1 MCIQKDL
8 ASGSCLPAIL
18 VLLYYATKK
27 AKEHS
32 SFSFYGSRFFS
43 LDLTS
48 SAHISRDF
56 IIWKIIFIPE
66 YICIYKGKNISRIK
80 KVNEMPF

>member
-1 MCIQKDL
+1 MFLIDNVYAENQ

-32 SFSFYGSRFFS
+32 SFSSYGSRFFS

-56 IIWKIIFIPE
+56 IIWKIIFISE
-66 YICIYKGKNISRIK
+66 YISQWKMDRK
-80 KVNEMPF
+80 